1 MVKPFWGG
9 KGKRT
14 KFIIQVHEKTCPAV
28 KGSLSYVQ
36 KSSTQLRRGC
46 EKLHNILRL
55 HVVESYFKVTDQE
68 DENLHSFEDDR
79 PTSERLDD
87 EAFL

>member
-1 MVKPFWGG
+1 MGREGEANK
-9 KGKRT
+9 
-14 KFIIQVHEKTCPAV
+14 IHNSSACHDEKTCPAV

-55 HVVESYFKVTDQE
+55 DVVECYFKVTDQE